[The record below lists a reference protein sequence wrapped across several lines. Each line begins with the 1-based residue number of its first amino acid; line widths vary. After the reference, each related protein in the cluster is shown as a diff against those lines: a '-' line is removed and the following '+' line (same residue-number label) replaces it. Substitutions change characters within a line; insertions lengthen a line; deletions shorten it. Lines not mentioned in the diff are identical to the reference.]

1 MWRAGY
7 WLILWL
13 AFPFVLI
20 KLWWRGLRE
29 PGYRQNIAER
39 FGFYQGDPPDRPV
52 IWLHAVSVGETR
64 AAEPLV
70 RALAQRYPDFELL
83 LTQMTATGRDTA
95 RQLYQGTRGIHLA
108 WLPYDYPF
116 SVSRFLKRFQPRLG
130 VIMET
135 EIWFNL
141 VRECARR
148 EVPLLL
154 ANARLSERS
163 ARAYRAVEPLIG
175 EALSRISCI
184 GAQTDEDASRLVSLG
199 ALADRIEVTGNLKF
213 DVAIPAG
220 AIQLAQTWRK
230 RYGNRKVLLAAS
242 LREGEEELLLNALQ
256 AQGGLGGN
264 ALLVM
269 VPRHPQR
276 FDEVAAALE
285 RRGLRFVRR
294 SADPVVSDDCAVV
307 LGDSMGE
314 MAAYYAA
321 CDCAFVGGSLLP
333 YGGQNLVEACAAGV
347 PVLFGPHTYNFS
359 HAAEAAIAAGAAL
372 RVGDAQLLL
381 RQVQRLFRDDELRGL
396 MGGAGLA
403 FCRAHQGATSK
414 TLALCER
421 LIGSDANQRNEC

>member
-20 KLWWRGLRE
+20 KLWWRGRRE

-39 FGFYQGDPPDRPV
+39 FGFYKGYLPDRPL
-52 IWLHAVSVGETR
+52 IWVHAVSVGETR

-70 RALAQRYPDFELL
+70 RALAEHYPDFDLL

-95 RQLYQGTRGIHLA
+95 RQLYHGTRGIHLA

-116 SVSRFLKRFQPRLG
+116 AVTRFLKHFQPRLG

-175 EALSRISCI
+175 EALSRISRI

-199 ALADRIEVTGNLKF
+199 APANRIQVTGNIKF
-213 DVAIPAG
+213 DVVIPAG
-220 AIQLAQTWRK
+220 ASQLAQTWRT
-230 RYGNRKVLLAAS
+230 RYGNRKVMLAAS
-242 LREGEEELLLNALQ
+242 LREGEEELLLDALQ
-256 AQGGLGGN
+256 AMGGLVGS
-264 ALLVM
+264 ALMVM

-276 FDEVAAALE
+276 FDEVAAMLA

-294 SADPVVSDDCAVV
+294 SADPVVPDDCAIV

-347 PVLFGPHTYNFS
+347 PVLFGPHTYNFE

-372 RVGDAQLLL
+372 RVDNAESLLK
-381 RQVQRLFRDDELRGL
+381 QVQRVFTDDELRAR

-403 FCRAHQGATSK
+403 FCRAHQGAASK
-414 TLALCER
+414 TLVLCER
-421 LIGSDANQRNEC
+421 LIGSSHNQ